1 MNRLAVPLEKS
12 YLLLNHGPVTLIS
25 SAHQNNQNVMSASW
39 AMPLDF
45 DPPKVV
51 VVIDKN
57 TYTRQLI
64 EASGEFVINIPCKQM
79 AQTIIDV
86 GSETGTKVDKIQQ
99 FKLATGKGS
108 HVRAPLM
115 EGCIAWLECKVIQE
129 PHNQQKYD
137 LFIAQVM
144 AAWADDRVFKNGRW
158 NFEDENLRTLHYA
171 AGGQFF
177 ETSNPFQIKTGSNFS
192 L

>member
-1 MNRLAVPLEKS
+1 MHRQAVPLEKS

-25 SAHQNNQNVMSASW
+25 SAHQSQQNVMSASW

-51 VVIDKN
+51 VVIDRN

-64 EASGEFVINIPCKQM
+64 NASGEFAINIPCKQM

-86 GSETGTKVDKIQQ
+86 GSETGTNVDKIKQ
-99 FKLATGKGS
+99 FKLATEKGS
-108 HVRAPLM
+108 HVQAPLI

-129 PHNQQKYD
+129 PHNQQQYD

-144 AAWADDRVFKNGRW
+144 AAWADDRVFHNGRW
-158 NFEDENLRTLHYA
+158 NFAEESLRTLHYA